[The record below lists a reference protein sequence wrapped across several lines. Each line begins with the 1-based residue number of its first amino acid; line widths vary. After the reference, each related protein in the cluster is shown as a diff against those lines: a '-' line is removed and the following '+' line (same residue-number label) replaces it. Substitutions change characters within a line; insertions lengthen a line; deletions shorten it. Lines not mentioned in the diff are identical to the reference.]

1 MSSTA
6 EAIANGSLLDN
17 KDMNQ
22 EGLNSVDRLPTS
34 FVVTREKDSSE
45 KFAVDYLN
53 ELFKTSQQNGI
64 SDVHFE
70 SLEVGNICRVRKD
83 GKLQQYKNL
92 LSDHQFSAI
101 REKIYSRGQ
110 IEESYAKIFQVDA
123 RGWLRYGT
131 RLDLR
136 ISSIP
141 TTHGFSIVIRLLD
154 QSNSGRRLADVE
166 MSDVVRKA
174 IDNTIR
180 SAHGLILI
188 TGPTGSGKT
197 TTLYSY
203 LNEINSTENKVFTI
217 ENPVEYSIHGVQH
230 VNVDRNIT
238 MANALRTALRQDPDI
253 ILVGEIRDYETAKT
267 AIEAAQTGHL
277 VLSTLHTNSSVGAI
291 SRLLEMGIEA
301 SHINETLLAVSAQR
315 LVRKCKSKRN
325 TASPSA
331 NEADWLRR
339 NNMSHLINNHF
350 GRGIDPRNY
359 QGRLPIIEFLIM
371 TDDIREKVSQN
382 RIEDIYELAKK
393 QPNYETLT
401 DCCVRNAMEGL
412 TSLEEA
418 MSISK
423 ASSMMNMEGMMLGER
438 LIALNYLTITQL
450 EYARSEIE
458 KTSAIKRVALKD
470 FLLENHFC
478 TIEQLAEVKDAP
490 DFNDF

>member
-1 MSSTA
+1 MNGLVDA
-6 EAIANGSLLDN
+6 VAAGSLLDN
-17 KDMNQ
+17 KELTQ
-22 EGLNSVDRLPTS
+22 EGLNSVDRLPST
-34 FVVTREKDSSE
+34 FVVTRATDPSE
-45 KFAVDYLN
+45 KFAVAYLN
-53 ELFKTSQQNGI
+53 ELFKTSQENGI

-70 SLEVGNICRVRKD
+70 SMEVGNICRIRKD
-83 GKLQQYKNL
+83 GKLQQYGSFL
-92 LSDHQFSAI
+92 TDHQFSAI

-110 IEESYAKIFQVDA
+110 IEESYAKIFEVDA

-154 QSNSGRRLADVE
+154 QSNSGRRLAQVE
-166 MSDVVRKA
+166 MRSDVRTA

-203 LNEINSTENKVFTI
+203 LNEINSPENKVFTI
-217 ENPVEYSIHGVQH
+217 ENPVEYSIYGVQH
-230 VNVDRNIT
+230 INVDRNIT

-315 LVRKCKSKRN
+315 LVRKCRSKRN
-325 TASPSA
+325 TASPTS

-339 NNMSHLINNHF
+339 NGMAHLINNHF
-350 GRGIDPRNY
+350 GRGIDPNNY
-359 QGRLPIIEFLIM
+359 KGRLPIIEYLIM
-371 TDDIREKVSQN
+371 TDEIREKISQN

-393 QPNYETLT
+393 QPQYETLT
-401 DCCVRNAMEGL
+401 DCAIRNAMEGL
-412 TSLEEA
+412 TSIEEA

-423 ASSMMNMEGMMLGER
+423 ASSIMNLEGMMLGER
-438 LIALNYLTITQL
+438 LIALHYLTQSQL

-458 KTSAIKRVALKD
+458 KTSSIKRIALKD

-478 TIEQLAEVKDAP
+478 TIEQLSEVKDAP
-490 DFNDF
+490 DFNDY

>member
-1 MSSTA
+1 MNSIATTA
-6 EAIANGSLLDN
+6 PIESELLGSEQPTQD
-17 KDMNQ
+17 
-22 EGLNSVDRLPTS
+22 GLNSTDRIPST
-34 FVVTREKDSSE
+34 FVMTRSKDASE

-53 ELFKTSQQNGI
+53 ELFKTSQENGI

-83 GKLQQYKNL
+83 GKLRQYGSL
-92 LSDHQFSAI
+92 LTDHQFSAI

-110 IEESYAKIFQVDA
+110 IEESYAKTYQVDA

-141 TTHGFSIVIRLLD
+141 TTHGYSIVIRLLD

-166 MSDVVRKA
+166 MAPAVRDA
-174 IDNTIR
+174 IFNSIN

-203 LNEINSTENKVFTI
+203 LNEINSPESKVFTI

-230 VNVDRNIT
+230 VNVDMNIT

-277 VLSTLHTNSSVGAI
+277 VLSTLHTNSSVGAL
-291 SRLLEMGIEA
+291 SRLMEMGIEA
-301 SHINETLLAVSAQR
+301 SHINETLIAVSAQR

-325 TASPSA
+325 TASPSDL
-331 NEADWLRR
+331 EAEWLRR
-339 NNMSHLINNHF
+339 NNMSHLVNQHF
-350 GRGIDPRNY
+350 GRGIDPKNY
-359 QGRLPIIEFLIM
+359 KGRLPIIEFLVM
-371 TDDIREKVSQN
+371 TDEIREKVSQN
-382 RIEDIYELAKK
+382 RIEDIYEIAKK
-393 QPNYETLT
+393 QPQYETLT
-401 DCCVRNAMEGL
+401 ECAVRNALEGL

-423 ASSMMNMEGMMLGER
+423 ASSLMNMDGMMLGER
-438 LIALNYLTITQL
+438 LVALKYLTQTQL

-458 KTSAIKRVALKD
+458 KTSAIKRVSLKD
-470 FLLENHFC
+470 FLLEKHFC

-490 DFNDF
+490 DFF